1 MDELENLSNNNQS
14 SQNNSSNENEKKE
27 EKNHIIE
34 WLRYKS
40 KFVRFVASFTL
51 ILTFLSLIVFISY
64 YYFTKIL
71 PYFWYWG
78 FDPFN
83 WKFIL
88 SFFAIL
94 FSFAFYAMPIALF
107 FSFFQ
112 DLMSIY
118 ASEAEIEFNKKIKEF
133 EDKQIKYQEKL
144 ENSDELFLI
153 PLVTFSRIELEQYYK
168 IGVSQTQKSYN
179 YSILSMWIGFF
190 IIILGVLLFYFPIK
204 IGNTF
209 FTDGNVKILVLI
221 SGVITELI
229 SVMFLWIYKN
239 SVRNL
244 TYFYNRQIFIHNT
257 LLAYKISSSM
267 ESSDD
272 AKKIIVQK
280 ILDFGFKMNKQDN
293 Q

>member
-1 MDELENLSNNNQS
+1 MNELEEIINQNFESPSNNTEDNK
-14 SQNNSSNENEKKE
+14 EKKE
-27 EKNHIIE
+27 DKNYIIE
-34 WLRYKS
+34 WLKYKS
-40 KFVRFVASFTL
+40 KFVRFVASFTI
-51 ILTFLSLIVFISY
+51 ILGFLSLIVFVSY
-64 YYFTKIL
+64 YYLTKII
-71 PYFWYWG
+71 PYLWHWG

-83 WKFIL
+83 WKFFL

-107 FSFFQ
+107 FGFFQ

-118 ASEAEIEFNKKIKEF
+118 ASEAEIDFNKKIKEF
-133 EDKQIKYQEKL
+133 EDKQVKYQEKL
-144 ENSDELFLI
+144 ESSDELYLI

-179 YSILSMWIGFF
+179 YSILSMWIGFL
-190 IIILGVLLFYFPIK
+190 IIILGVLLFYFPID
-204 IGNTF
+204 IGNSF
-209 FTDGNVKILVLI
+209 FADGNVKILVLI
-221 SGVITELI
+221 SGLITELI

-239 SVRNL
+239 SIKNL

-267 ESSDD
+267 ENSDE

-280 ILDFGFKMNKQDN
+280 ILDFGFKMNRQEN
-293 Q
+293 